1 MSDELPI
8 QPKKLSARKIL
19 GARLGVNLRPALV
32 GLLLLTV
39 ITGSLFPLALFSL
52 GSRFFSAQVAG
63 SLIVRDGVVVGSAWI
78 GQGASAPGYFHPRPS
93 AAGSGYDATASGG
106 TNFGPYNR
114 KLVDLVTQ
122 YAQEYRKENGLAP
135 SDAIPVDAVT
145 SSASGLDP
153 HITPENAA
161 LQIPRVAR
169 ARGLS
174 DGAVRDLVDANTEGR
189 QFGFLGQPRV
199 SVLSLNLAL
208 GQATVAA
215 KR

>member
-1 MSDELPI
+1 MSDEPTF
-8 QPKKLSARKIL
+8 QPKTLSARQIL

-39 ITGSLFPLALFSL
+39 ITGCLFPLALFSL
-52 GSRFFSAQVAG
+52 GSRFFSDQVAG

-93 AAGSGYDATASGG
+93 AAGNGYDATASGG

-122 YAQEYRKENGLAP
+122 YAREYRKENGLAP

-145 SSASGLDP
+145 NSASGLDP

-161 LQIPRVAR
+161 LQIPRIAR

-174 DGAVRDLVDANTEGR
+174 EGAVRDLVEAHTEAR

-199 SVLSLNLAL
+199 SVLSLNFAL